1 MAQPCLEILATTAA
15 LDRFQRAAERTLT
28 DVVDR
33 LTSAEKTTGKA
44 WLTNAEAMEYL
55 GLSRPTLAR
64 YRAAGTLPYS
74 KLGSS
79 IYYKLESV
87 EALLE
92 SRLTQSIKPNQKPR
106 THTGGISA
114 PEAKGTQRP

>member
-1 MAQPCLEILATTAA
+1 MNPRIEILESNTA
-15 LDRFQRAAERTLT
+15 LDRFQRAAEKALT
-28 DVVDR
+28 EVVDR
-33 LTSAEKTTGKA
+33 LQSAEKLGGKA

>member
-1 MAQPCLEILATTAA
+1 MLALYQA
-15 LDRFQRAAERTLT
+15 LANDLRNFLRPIIRDAVKEALPSISIADR
-28 DVVDR
+28 DR
-33 LTSAEKTTGKA
+33 PSKM

-92 SRLTQSIKPNQKPR
+92 SRLTQSIKPSKKPR